1 MQDLQKNIP
10 YMKKKSSNNKTIKLP
25 YHKIEILT
33 IKMKGNKT
41 QNNKSIDN
49 VKHLK
54 EKENTIKEGQ
64 WITLQ
69 KTFK

>member
-1 MQDLQKNIP
+1 
-10 YMKKKSSNNKTIKLP
+10 
-25 YHKIEILT
+25 
-33 IKMKGNKT
+33 MKGNKT

-64 WITLQ
+64 WITL
-69 KTFK
+69 